1 MEMKMKEIQLKEKEK
16 ARKIEEIKRKI
27 VQQGGKINQL
37 RWSNNRLAADC
48 DELKRFKQYMETVF
62 VAKDKQICSLNEIVN
77 TAKKLEDAQ
86 NQKRPDEAQAAR
98 TEDLYF
104 PDPEDI
110 LQHRDEDEE
119 NELRDL
125 EERFSNQQL
134 KDHEEI
140 DELINQEL
148 RDHQDYMEEL
158 TNQELR
164 DNQEYMEELINQEFK
179 DMNAFGEDF
188 CDSMF

>member
-1 MEMKMKEIQLKEKEK
+1 MKKIQLKGKEK
-16 ARKIEEIKRKI
+16 TRRIEEMKRKI
-27 VQQGGKINQL
+27 AQQDGKINQL